1 MTLLIG
7 ANDPKHEFDLRVG
20 RCIAHDGTG
29 KTHIDLTDENGCV
42 VRDRIMGKFDK
53 ARNWGAESATIAF
66 AHFSAFKFPETTK
79 VFIEC
84 DVEVCKRGCTEMCP
98 ASNKSTKLPA
108 ASTVSG
114 TVVCD

>member
-20 RCIAHDGTG
+20 RCIAHDGM
-29 KTHIDLTDENGCV
+29 KTQIDLTDDNGCI
-42 VRDRIMGKFDK
+42 VRDRIMSKFDK
-53 ARNWGAESATIAF
+53 AKNWGAESATIAF

-84 DVEVCKRGCTEMCP
+84 DVEVCKRGCKAQCTT
-98 ASNKSTKLPA
+98 KSSGDKSAL
-108 ASTVSG
+108 STVR
-114 TVVCD
+114 CR